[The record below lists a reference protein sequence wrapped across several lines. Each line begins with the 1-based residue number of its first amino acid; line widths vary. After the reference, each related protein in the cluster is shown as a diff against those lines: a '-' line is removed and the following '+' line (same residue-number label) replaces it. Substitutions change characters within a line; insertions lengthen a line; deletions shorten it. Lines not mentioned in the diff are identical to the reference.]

1 MLKSPDCM
9 EILSN
14 CLQNFDEQVK
24 ELYILAQSNIE
35 KHFKG
40 RKHSLDL
47 TESINFMTKK
57 FDYYKKDR
65 AEKEK

>member
-1 MLKSPDCM
+1 M
-9 EILSN
+9 
-14 CLQNFDEQVK
+14 QNFDEQVK
-24 ELYILAQSNIE
+24 EFYILAQSNIE

-40 RKHSLDL
+40 KKHSLDL